1 MDFPMRTAL
10 TGTPGTGKTTI
21 SNILNERYG
30 IRIEHLHDVIVENGY
45 YLARDE
51 FRDSLI
57 VDIASLAKHK
67 FAEECLIEGHF
78 SHYLQ
83 VDLVI
88 VLRTNPKVLKQRLY
102 TKGYSEA
109 KVLENYEAE
118 ILDVILI
125 EALEIQ
131 EFDKVYEVDTTSTLE
146 NAISWTVDIMCD
158 RNRDSFR
165 PGKIDWTG
173 YI

>member
-1 MDFPMRTAL
+1 MRTAL

-30 IRIEHLHDVIVENGY
+30 IRVVHLHDVIVENRY

-51 FRDSLI
+51 SRNSLV
-57 VDIASLAKHK
+57 VDIASLVKHK
-67 FAEECLIEGHF
+67 FAEDCLIEGHL
-78 SHYLQ
+78 SYCLQ

-88 VLRTNPKVLKQRLY
+88 VLRANPKVLKQRLY
-102 TKGYSEA
+102 SKGYPEA

-146 NAISWTVDIMCD
+146 SAISWIIDIMCD

-165 PGKIDWTG
+165 PGKFDWTG

>member
-1 MDFPMRTAL
+1 MRIAL

-21 SNILNERYG
+21 SNVLNERYG
-30 IRIEHLHDVIVENGY
+30 ITIAHLHDVIVENSY

-51 FRDSLI
+51 SRDSLI

-67 FAEECLIEGHF
+67 FAEDCLIEGHL

-88 VLRTNPKVLKQRLY
+88 VLRANPKVLKQRLHS
-102 TKGYSEA
+102 KGYPEA

-125 EALEIQ
+125 EALEMQ
-131 EFDKVYEVDTTSTLE
+131 EFDKVYEVDTTSALE
-146 NAISWTVDIMCD
+146 SAISWMIDVVCD

-165 PGKIDWTG
+165 PGKFNWTG
-173 YI
+173 YIR